1 MKAISPSLDTSDHGQ
16 MSGRYYLVESAGDL
30 LLITKPS
37 GFTLESRPTSG
48 SWGVNGDPDDR
59 AG

>member
-37 GFTLESRPTSG
+37 GFTLDQPVVRR
-48 SWGVNGDPDDR
+48 V
-59 AG
+59 

>member
-1 MKAISPSLDTSDHGQ
+1 MDISMKAISPSLDTSDHGQ

-37 GFTLESRPTSG
+37 GFTLDQPVVRR
-48 SWGVNGDPDDR
+48 V
-59 AG
+59 